1 MGNTSVLIGVRV
13 LPENEG
19 GGAVEVGRDEALC
32 KVLRELE
39 GVLALGS
46 TKALRDVRG
55 VATEDGV
62 RVHWAET
69 QGLPRLDRLVGGD
82 GGG

>member
-1 MGNTSVLIGVRV
+1 VGDASILIGVRV

-19 GGAVEVGRDEALC
+19 SGAVKVGRDEALSE
-32 KVLRELE
+32 VLRELE
-39 GVLALGS
+39 RGLVLGRP
-46 TKALRDVRG
+46 KALRDVRG
-55 VATEDGV
+55 VATEDGM

-69 QGLPRLDRLVGGD
+69 QRLPRLDRLVGGD